1 MKQNS
6 KAQLGC
12 NTQSQSMELGALI
25 TEDTAA
31 FPPPRHLHQHHV
43 FITRKPGLIPDLKV
57 FTDENPKFVLE
68 SCGSSAHCCSLL
80 MDLV

>member
-25 TEDTAA
+25 TEDAAA

-43 FITRKPGLIPDLKV
+43 FITRKLGLIPDLKV
-57 FTDENPKFVLE
+57 FTDEIPSLFWSLVGPLPT
-68 SCGSSAHCCSLL
+68 AVHC
-80 MDLV
+80 